1 MYILIRYGNMDM
13 AVAGHIYRKY
23 GHRWLYLYRIQLYLG
38 FSNMDFIID
47 SRTLAVFVFFKYI
60 FFPYH
65 NISIH

>member
-1 MYILIRYGNMDM
+1 MDM

-60 FFPYH
+60 FF
-65 NISIH
+65 SIL